1 MKKLQLESPWW
12 PVSLT
17 YPVPLPTMARMP
29 ARDSLIGR
37 TLSHYRI
44 LDRLGSGGMGI
55 VYKAEDTRLHR
66 FVALKFL
73 PEVAADPHALARF
86 EREAQAASALDHP
99 NICVIHDF
107 VDDAGQVFIAME
119 FLDGRTLKDHIAS
132 HALSLDALV
141 TLAVEVSDALDAAH
155 SKGIVHRDI
164 KPANIFLT
172 ERGHAKILDF
182 GLAKVGQDF
191 SSPDPSATVDDV
203 LTRPG
208 SVVGTVAYMSPEQTR
223 GEPVDRRSD
232 IFSLGAVLYEA
243 ATGRRP
249 FEGPSALAIMHEIA
263 TATPR
268 TPGSLRPG
276 LPAALDRLILQCL
289 EKDPA
294 RRPSRACEVN
304 AALKSIAA
312 PPSSSPP
319 VATPK
324 FESRKS
330 IAVIPFQFHGHTSDD
345 AFLATALADA
355 VANRLGSSSD
365 LVVRPTSTVM
375 KYARGSAEWNQV
387 GSELNVDMVGEG
399 AIQKMGSRIRVTLQV
414 WGRHDARV
422 LHSFKVDGDMSDL
435 FDLQDKLSDSVFDG
449 LVPRAREKS
458 SDFASPIA
466 RHPLAFE
473 LYMRAVD
480 RTLCYSKIE
489 LLAAV
494 EMLDRA
500 IELDPGFA
508 DAWGILAT
516 ICSQIGTHLDP
527 DPKWILR
534 AEEAAARTLELDPVN
549 CNALCAKG
557 MILWSPLRGF
567 QVRPAFRAF
576 TAALAVNRGRETARV
591 YRGGALFH
599 SGLHEPAVA
608 DYNEAIL
615 VNPKYALAHASLGF
629 IALYDGDYERA
640 AHHNQTALSF
650 EPALVHAN
658 VQDTLPAIYMNDLG
672 KAREVLART
681 RQMIP
686 TEPQL
691 LSLEGLIVAKEGN
704 FARAEQLAD
713 EACSSTRSVLHFHHA
728 IHYAAGVYALSGK
741 PDKAVAAVRRSIEL
755 GLPNHRAFER
765 DAFLAPIHRHPDFLA
780 LTRDLRLDYDSFR
793 KEFAIEAPQSTA

>member
-1 MKKLQLESPWW
+1 
-12 PVSLT
+12 
-17 YPVPLPTMARMP
+17 MARMP

-37 TLSHYRI
+37 TVSHYRVV
-44 LDRLGSGGMGI
+44 DRIGSGGMGI

-73 PEVAADPHALARF
+73 PDVAADPHALARF

-107 VDDAGQVFIAME
+107 VDDSGHVFIAME
-119 FLDGRTLKDHIAS
+119 FLDGKTLKDHIAS
-132 HALSLDALV
+132 HSLGLDALI

-172 ERGHAKILDF
+172 ERGRAKILDF
-182 GLAKVGQDF
+182 GLAKVTQDF
-191 SSPDPSATVDDV
+191 SSADPSATVDDV

-263 TATPR
+263 TTTPPS
-268 TPGSLRPG
+268 PGSLRPG
-276 LPAALDRLILQCL
+276 FPAPLDRLILQCL
-289 EKDPA
+289 EKDPT
-294 RRPSRACEVN
+294 RRPARACEVN
-304 AALKSIAA
+304 SALKSIAA
-312 PPSSSPP
+312 PPSSSPA
-319 VATPK
+319 VATPR
-324 FESRKS
+324 SQPRKS
-330 IAVIPFQFHGHTSDD
+330 IAVVPFQFHGHTADD
-345 AFLATALADA
+345 AFLCTALADA
-355 VANRLGSSSD
+355 VANRLGGSPD

-375 KYARGSAEWNQV
+375 KYARGGAEWNQI

-399 AIQKMGSRIRVTLQV
+399 AIQKMGTRIRVTVQV

-422 LHSFKVDGDMSDL
+422 LHSFKVDGDMNDL
-435 FDLQDKLSDSVFDG
+435 FDLQDKLSDLVFDG

-458 SDFASPIA
+458 SDFASPVA

-500 IELDPGFA
+500 LELDPGFA
-508 DAWGILAT
+508 DAGGILAM

-534 AEEAAARTLELDPVN
+534 AEAAAARTLELDPVN

-567 QVRPAFRAF
+567 QVRPAFRAL
-576 TAALAVNRGRETARV
+576 TAALAVNRSRETARV
-591 YRGGALFH
+591 YRGGVLFH
-599 SGLHEPAVA
+599 SGFHEPALA
-608 DYNEAIL
+608 DYDEAIL
-615 VNPKYALAHASLGF
+615 ANPKFALAHASLGF
-629 IALYDGDYERA
+629 IALYDGDYEKA
-640 AHHNQTALSF
+640 AHDNQKALSF

-658 VQDTLPAIYMNDLG
+658 VQNALPAIYMNDLG
-672 KAREVLART
+672 QAREILGRT
-681 RQMIP
+681 RQMVP

-691 LSLEGLIVAKEGN
+691 LSLEGLILAKEGN
-704 FARAEQLAD
+704 FARAEKLAD
-713 EACSSTRSVLHFHHA
+713 EACASTRSVLHFHHA
-728 IHYAAGVYALSGK
+728 IHYAAGAYALSGK
-741 PDKAVAAVRRSIEL
+741 SEKAIAAVRRAAEL
-755 GLPNHRAFER
+755 GLPNQRAFER

-780 LTRDLRLDYDSFR
+780 LMHDIRRDYDTFR
-793 KEFAIEAPQSTA
+793 KEFGLEVPHSAH

>member
-1 MKKLQLESPWW
+1 
-12 PVSLT
+12 
-17 YPVPLPTMARMP
+17 MARMP

-37 TLSHYRI
+37 TVSHYRVV
-44 LDRLGSGGMGI
+44 DRIGSGGMGI

-73 PEVAADPHALARF
+73 PDVAADPHALARF

-107 VDDAGQVFIAME
+107 VDDSGHVFIAME
-119 FLDGRTLKDHIAS
+119 FLDGKTLKDHIAS
-132 HALSLDALV
+132 HSLGLDALI

-172 ERGHAKILDF
+172 ERGRAKILDF
-182 GLAKVGQDF
+182 GLAKVTQDF
-191 SSPDPSATVDDV
+191 SSADPSATVDDV

-249 FEGPSALAIMHEIA
+249 FEGLSALAIMHAIA
-263 TATPR
+263 TTTPPS
-268 TPGSLRPG
+268 PGSLRPG
-276 LPAALDRLILQCL
+276 FPAPLDRLILQCL
-289 EKDPA
+289 EKDPT
-294 RRPSRACEVN
+294 RRPARACEVN
-304 AALKSIAA
+304 SALKSIAA
-312 PPSSSPP
+312 PPSSSPA
-319 VATPK
+319 VATPR
-324 FESRKS
+324 SQPRKS
-330 IAVIPFQFHGHTSDD
+330 IAVVPFQFHGHTADD
-345 AFLATALADA
+345 AFLCTALADA
-355 VANRLGSSSD
+355 VANRLGGSPD

-375 KYARGSAEWNQV
+375 KYARGGAEWNQI

-399 AIQKMGSRIRVTLQV
+399 AIQKMGTRIRVTVQV

-422 LHSFKVDGDMSDL
+422 LHSFKVDGDMNDL

-458 SDFASPIA
+458 SDFASPVA

-508 DAWGILAT
+508 DAWGILAM
-516 ICSQIGTHLDP
+516 ICSQIGMHLDP

-557 MILWSPLRGF
+557 MILWTPLRGF
-567 QVRPAFRAF
+567 QIRPAFRAL
-576 TAALAVNRGRETARV
+576 TAALAINRNRETARV
-591 YRGGALFH
+591 YRGGVLFH
-599 SGLHEPAVA
+599 SGLHETALA
-608 DYNEAIL
+608 DYHEAIL
-615 VNPKYALAHASLGF
+615 INPKYALAHASLGF
-629 IALYDGDYERA
+629 IALYDGEYEKA
-640 AHHNQTALSF
+640 AYYNQKALSF
-650 EPALVHAN
+650 EPALIHAN
-658 VQDTLPAIYMNDLG
+658 VQDTLPAIYTNDLG

-681 RQMIP
+681 RQMVP

-691 LSLEGLIVAKEGN
+691 LSLEGLILAKEGN
-704 FARAEQLAD
+704 FARAEKLAD
-713 EACSSTRSVLHFHHA
+713 EACASTRSVLHFHHA
-728 IHYAAGVYALSGK
+728 IHYAAGAYALSGK
-741 PDKAVAAVRRSIEL
+741 SEKAIAAVRRAAEL
-755 GLPNHRAFER
+755 GLPNQRAFER

-780 LTRDLRLDYDSFR
+780 LMHDIRSDYDTFR
-793 KEFAIEAPQSTA
+793 KEFGLEVPHSAH

>member
-1 MKKLQLESPWW
+1 
-12 PVSLT
+12 
-17 YPVPLPTMARMP
+17 MARMP

-37 TLSHYRI
+37 TVSHYRVV
-44 LDRLGSGGMGI
+44 DRIGSGGMGI

-73 PEVAADPHALARF
+73 PDVAADPHALARF

-107 VDDAGQVFIAME
+107 VDDSGHVFIAME
-119 FLDGRTLKDHIAS
+119 FLDGKTLKDHIAS
-132 HALSLDALV
+132 HSLGLDALI

-172 ERGHAKILDF
+172 ERGRAKILDF
-182 GLAKVGQDF
+182 GLAKVTQDF
-191 SSPDPSATVDDV
+191 SSADPSATVDDV

-263 TATPR
+263 TTTPPS
-268 TPGSLRPG
+268 PGSLRPG
-276 LPAALDRLILQCL
+276 FPAPLDRLILQCL
-289 EKDPA
+289 EKDPT
-294 RRPSRACEVN
+294 RRPARACEVN
-304 AALKSIAA
+304 SALKSIAA
-312 PPSSSPP
+312 PPSSSPA
-319 VATPK
+319 VATPR
-324 FESRKS
+324 SQPRKS
-330 IAVIPFQFHGHTSDD
+330 IAVVPFQFHGHTADD
-345 AFLATALADA
+345 AFLCTALADA
-355 VANRLGSSSD
+355 VANRLGGSPD

-375 KYARGSAEWNQV
+375 KYARGGAEWNQI

-399 AIQKMGSRIRVTLQV
+399 AIQKMGTRIRVTVQV

-422 LHSFKVDGDMSDL
+422 LHSFKVDGDMNDL

-458 SDFASPIA
+458 SDFASPVA
-466 RHPLAFE
+466 RHPLAF
-473 LYMRAVD
+473 D

-508 DAWGILAT
+508 DAWGILAM

-534 AEEAAARTLELDPVN
+534 AEAAAARTLELDPVN

-567 QVRPAFRAF
+567 QVRPAFRAL
-576 TAALAVNRGRETARV
+576 TAALAVNRSRETARV
-591 YRGGALFH
+591 YRGGVLFH
-599 SGLHEPAVA
+599 SGFHEPALA
-608 DYNEAIL
+608 DYDEAIL
-615 VNPKYALAHASLGF
+615 ANPKFALAHASLGF
-629 IALYDGDYERA
+629 IALYDGDYEKA
-640 AHHNQTALSF
+640 ADDNQKALSF

-658 VQDTLPAIYMNDLG
+658 VQNALPAIYMNDLG
-672 KAREVLART
+672 QAREILGRT
-681 RQMIP
+681 RQMVP

-691 LSLEGLIVAKEGN
+691 LSLEGLILAKEGN
-704 FARAEQLAD
+704 FARAEKLAD
-713 EACSSTRSVLHFHHA
+713 EACASTRSVLHFHHA
-728 IHYAAGVYALSGK
+728 IHYAAGAYALSGK
-741 PDKAVAAVRRSIEL
+741 SEKAIAAVRRAAEL
-755 GLPNHRAFER
+755 GLPNQRAFER

-780 LTRDLRLDYDSFR
+780 LMHDIRRDYDTFR
-793 KEFAIEAPQSTA
+793 KEFGLEVPHSAH

>member
-1 MKKLQLESPWW
+1 
-12 PVSLT
+12 
-17 YPVPLPTMARMP
+17 MARMP

-37 TLSHYRI
+37 TVSHYRVV
-44 LDRLGSGGMGI
+44 DRIGSGGMGI

-73 PEVAADPHALARF
+73 PDVAADPHALARF

-107 VDDAGQVFIAME
+107 VDDSGHVFIAME
-119 FLDGRTLKDHIAS
+119 FLDGKTLKDHIAS
-132 HALSLDALV
+132 HSLGLDALI

-172 ERGHAKILDF
+172 ERGRAKILDF
-182 GLAKVGQDF
+182 GLAKVTQDF
-191 SSPDPSATVDDV
+191 SSADPSATVDDV

-263 TATPR
+263 TTTPPS
-268 TPGSLRPG
+268 PGSLRPG
-276 LPAALDRLILQCL
+276 FPAPLDRLILQCL
-289 EKDPA
+289 EKDPT
-294 RRPSRACEVN
+294 RRPARACEVN
-304 AALKSIAA
+304 SALKSIAA
-312 PPSSSPP
+312 PPSSSPA
-319 VATPK
+319 VATPR
-324 FESRKS
+324 SQPRKS
-330 IAVIPFQFHGHTSDD
+330 IAVVPFQFHGHTADD
-345 AFLATALADA
+345 AFLCTALADA
-355 VANRLGSSSD
+355 VANRLGGSPD

-375 KYARGSAEWNQV
+375 KYARGGAEWNQI

-399 AIQKMGSRIRVTLQV
+399 AIQKMGTRIRVTVQV

-422 LHSFKVDGDMSDL
+422 LHSFKVDGDMNDL

-458 SDFASPIA
+458 SDFASPVA

-508 DAWGILAT
+508 DAWGILAM

-534 AEEAAARTLELDPVN
+534 AEAAAARTLELDPVN

-567 QVRPAFRAF
+567 QVRPAFRAL
-576 TAALAVNRGRETARV
+576 TAALAVNRSRETARV
-591 YRGGALFH
+591 YRGGVLFH
-599 SGLHEPAVA
+599 SGFHEPALA
-608 DYNEAIL
+608 DYDEAIL
-615 VNPKYALAHASLGF
+615 ANPKFALAHASLGF
-629 IALYDGDYERA
+629 IALYDGDYEKA
-640 AHHNQTALSF
+640 AHDNQKALSF

-658 VQDTLPAIYMNDLG
+658 VQNALPAIYMNDLG
-672 KAREVLART
+672 QAREILGRT
-681 RQMIP
+681 RQMVP

-691 LSLEGLIVAKEGN
+691 LSLEGLILAKEGN
-704 FARAEQLAD
+704 FARAEKLAD
-713 EACSSTRSVLHFHHA
+713 EACASTRSVLHFHHA
-728 IHYAAGVYALSGK
+728 IHYAAGAYALSGK
-741 PDKAVAAVRRSIEL
+741 SEKAIAAVRRAAEL
-755 GLPNHRAFER
+755 GLPNQRAFER

-780 LTRDLRLDYDSFR
+780 LMHDIRRDYDTFR
-793 KEFAIEAPQSTA
+793 KEFGLEVPHSAH

>member
-1 MKKLQLESPWW
+1 
-12 PVSLT
+12 
-17 YPVPLPTMARMP
+17 
-29 ARDSLIGR
+29 
-37 TLSHYRI
+37 
-44 LDRLGSGGMGI
+44 MGV
-55 VYKAEDTRLHR
+55 VYKAEDVRLHR

-73 PEVAADPHALARF
+73 PDVAADPHALARF

-107 VDDAGQVFIAME
+107 VDDSGHVFIAME
-119 FLDGRTLKDHIAS
+119 FLDGKTLKDDIAS
-132 HALSLDALV
+132 HSLGLDALI

-172 ERGHAKILDF
+172 ERGRAKILDF
-182 GLAKVGQDF
+182 GLAKVTQDF
-191 SSPDPSATVDDV
+191 SSADPSATVDDV

-263 TATPR
+263 TTTPPS
-268 TPGSLRPG
+268 PGSLRPG
-276 LPAALDRLILQCL
+276 FPAPLDRLILQCL
-289 EKDPA
+289 EKDPT
-294 RRPSRACEVN
+294 RRPARACEVN
-304 AALKSIAA
+304 SALKSIAA
-312 PPSSSPP
+312 PPSSSPA
-319 VATPK
+319 VATPR
-324 FESRKS
+324 SQPRKS
-330 IAVIPFQFHGHTSDD
+330 IAVVPFQFHGHTADD
-345 AFLATALADA
+345 AFLCTALADA
-355 VANRLGSSSD
+355 VANRLGGSPD

-375 KYARGSAEWNQV
+375 KYARGGAEWNQI

-399 AIQKMGSRIRVTLQV
+399 AIQKMGTRIRVTVQV

-422 LHSFKVDGDMSDL
+422 LHSFKVDGDMNDL

-458 SDFASPIA
+458 SDFASPVA

-500 IELDPGFA
+500 LELDPGFA
-508 DAWGILAT
+508 DAWGILAM

-534 AEEAAARTLELDPVN
+534 AEAAAARTLELDPVN

-567 QVRPAFRAF
+567 QVRPAFRAL
-576 TAALAVNRGRETARV
+576 TAALAVNRSRETARV
-591 YRGGALFH
+591 YRGGVLFH
-599 SGLHEPAVA
+599 SGFHEPALA
-608 DYNEAIL
+608 DYDEAIL
-615 VNPKYALAHASLGF
+615 ANPKFALAHASLGF
-629 IALYDGDYERA
+629 IALYDGDYEKA
-640 AHHNQTALSF
+640 AHDNQKALSF

-658 VQDTLPAIYMNDLG
+658 VQNALPAIYMNDLG
-672 KAREVLART
+672 QAREILGRT
-681 RQMIP
+681 RQMVP

-691 LSLEGLIVAKEGN
+691 LSLEGLILAKEGN
-704 FARAEQLAD
+704 FARAEKLAD
-713 EACSSTRSVLHFHHA
+713 EACASTRSVLHFHHA
-728 IHYAAGVYALSGK
+728 IHYAAGAYALSGK
-741 PDKAVAAVRRSIEL
+741 SEKAIAAVRRAAEL
-755 GLPNHRAFER
+755 GLPNQRAFER

-780 LTRDLRLDYDSFR
+780 LMHDIRRDYDTFR
-793 KEFAIEAPQSTA
+793 KEFGLEVPHSAH